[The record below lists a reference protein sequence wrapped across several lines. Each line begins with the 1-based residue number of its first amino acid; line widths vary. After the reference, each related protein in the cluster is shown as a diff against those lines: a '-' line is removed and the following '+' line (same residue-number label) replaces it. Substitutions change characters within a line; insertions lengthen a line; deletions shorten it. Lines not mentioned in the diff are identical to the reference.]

1 VPVGGAPAAP
11 LRQPTAEMP
20 MVPARR
26 GEPPRVPGL
35 RAPTRPSLRQLTFGW
50 PMSVTGLFVAFVG
63 WGVWAASVRG
73 QLALPVLDFLIVLVV
88 AAGLFAVCRLLGR
101 HLMES
106 VMRRQRRSAR
116 LAHAITGLFLCAA
129 GISFLSQTSWVIDG
143 INWLR
148 GFR

>member
-1 VPVGGAPAAP
+1 MPLVGP
-11 LRQPTAEMP
+11 
-20 MVPARR
+20 RR
-26 GEPPRVPGL
+26 GGRAEPQRVPGL
-35 RAPTRPSLRQLTFGW
+35 PAPTRPSLRQLTFGW
-50 PMSVTGLFVAFVG
+50 PMSVTGFFVAFVG

-73 QLALPVLDFLIVLVV
+73 QRGWQVVDFLIVLVV

-101 HLMES
+101 HIMES
-106 VMRRQRRSAR
+106 VLRRQRRSAR

-148 GFR
+148 GYR